1 MGENS
6 EIRAA
11 PIGNDD
17 IWEKYKLAQRAMMG
31 WDKEIEKDE
40 DESKKLNCTD
50 NVNLSSIE
58 DSKDICK
65 KIAQHPD
72 TEAEKE
78 DIPENGSV
86 SFLYKFIERAK
97 RGDVLLSKEKHSP
110 PKIDGIGVIESEY
123 FYESPSVAYDSDSR
137 HCRNVNWIIDF
148 HKYLGEGIQIEVDEY
163 DISCPPNTF
172 GSNVNNWNWSKDE
185 GQKGK
190 GWKEAIWDKVEEHT
204 NIDDS
209 DKKEIKNRL
218 NEVEKQA
225 ENIKNRAKRGLGIS
239 NIHTYRGE
247 RVEYKG
253 INRDITEKVRSRV
266 NKLDETNNYNLAKE
280 LCNEKDEGILD
291 NLLKEDGS
299 VFIWG
304 IQETEE
310 IEYEILRPQDWI
322 AYSSE
327 KDEDDEVIFVQANIV
342 LSELGKD
349 VREEISNTVFGD
361 DEFTGLWISK
371 REPEGS
377 DVNWD
382 DIEEKLGTS
391 IESGLN
397 RLNQDKGAQEIMSEL
412 GIHTLP
418 EQHEYYAKL
427 EKETDRPDIARQ
439 ALTHLIAGKNVLFY
453 GPPGSGKTRL
463 AKSMMEI
470 FTPEPRIETA
480 HSEWTQYEVVG
491 GPKLTGDDGFEPQRG
506 YITEAAEECKN
517 TLENQGVPS
526 ENQGVP
532 SWLLI
537 DEINRANLDQAF
549 GAVFTQLDLDYRE
562 EPLEIGQGDES
573 IEQDIPLAFRLL
585 ATMNTSD
592 QAQLFA
598 LGYAFRRRFAF
609 VEVPSL
615 ISNVDEDED
624 NEDENEG
631 DENPQKNYADYIDE
645 NVGDEDVINDFDEE
659 AIELGLDDTNDI
671 ENDTPLCFPNLDIPE
686 VSEDVYK
693 YEMRAIIH
701 LVREANKVDGLEIGQ
716 GLVIDATRYVVVHK
730 SIWDN
735 KSEREAVDEAVASY
749 ILPQFDTVMP
759 DLRKEEVTGSIGD
772 EGSIKDDLQDVMNEL
787 DGMGLTQSKD
797 VLEEAI
803 EKKRVI

>member
-1 MGENS
+1 MGEGS
-6 EIRAA
+6 QLTAA
-11 PIGNDD
+11 SIGNDGK
-17 IWEKYKLAQRAMMG
+17 WEKYKLTQRIMMG
-31 WDKEIEKDE
+31 WVDGYT
-40 DESKKLNCTD
+40 TD
-50 NVNLSSIE
+50 VNLSGTRDKGE
-58 DSKDICK
+58 ICK
-65 KIAQHPD
+65 RVAQHPD
-72 TEAEKE
+72 TEKDKSKLREKNTMDSLKNFICE
-78 DIPENGSV
+78 AKCGDI
-86 SFLYKFIERAK
+86 
-97 RGDVLLSKEKHSP
+97 LLIGETTKDYTMKV
-110 PKIDGIGVIESEY
+110 DGIGVIESEY
-123 FYESPSVAYDSDSR
+123 FYESPSIAEEKDS
-137 HCRNVNWIIDF
+137 HHGRNVNWIIDF
-148 HKYLGEGIQIEVDEY
+148 HEYGDSESLEVQMNNYDVAHAKTFRSDPDKWYWDEE
-163 DISCPPNTF
+163 D
-172 GSNVNNWNWSKDE
+172 
-185 GQKGK
+185 
-190 GWKEAIWDKVEEHT
+190 GWKQAVWEAVDR
-204 NIDDS
+204 DDS
-209 DKKEIKNRL
+209 IENSEISKSL
-218 NEVEKQA
+218 EKVEKQA
-225 ENIKNRAKRGLGIS
+225 KQEEGLDIISAYKPEREIKKRKI
-239 NIHTYRGE
+239 
-247 RVEYKG
+247 KQ
-253 INRDITEKVRSRV
+253 V
-266 NKLDETNNYNLAKE
+266 NELDWDLEDTLAAE
-280 LCNEKDEGILD
+280 LTGDDNGVLD
-291 NLLKEDGS
+291 NLLEGNRDI
-299 VFIWG
+299 FIWG
-304 IQETEE
+304 IRETEE
-310 IEYEILRPQDWI
+310 SEIGYEEELRPQDWI
-322 AYSSE
+322 ACSPN
-327 KDEDDEVIFVQANIV
+327 DDDKVIFVQADVV
-342 LSELGKD
+342 LSELPKKD
-349 VREEISNTVFGD
+349 REKISETVFGD

-391 IESGLN
+391 IEIGLN

-427 EKETDRPDIARQ
+427 EKETDRPDIGRQ

-470 FTPEPRIETA
+470 FTPEPDIETA

-506 YITEAAEECKN
+506 YITEAAKECKN
-517 TLENQGVPS
+517 TL

-671 ENDTPLCFPNLDIPE
+671 ENDTPLCLPNLDIPE

-701 LVREANKVDGLEIGQ
+701 LAREANKVDGLEIGQ

-730 SIWDN
+730 SIWNN

-749 ILPQFDTVMP
+749 ILPQFDAVMP
-759 DLRKEEVTGSIGD
+759 DLRKEEVAGSVGD
-772 EGSIKDDLQDVMNEL
+772 EDSIEDDLQEVMGRL
-787 DGMGLTQSKD
+787 GDMDLTQSKD

>member
-1 MGENS
+1 MTGEQDLTEDS
-6 EIRAA
+6 GAA
-11 PIGNDD
+11 DLCAWPIGNREGKE
-17 IWEKYKLAQRAMMG
+17 WEIFKLTERGFMG
-31 WDKEIEKDE
+31 WTAGGKDGNIYTDSNLVGCRDKEEIIENLERNTD
-40 DESKKLNCTD
+40 SSNLNT
-50 NVNLSSIE
+50 NNTPIE
-58 DSKDICK
+58 ALHKFINEAECGDIVLSKDGVK
-65 KIAQHPD
+65 KPD
-72 TEAEKE
+72 
-78 DIPENGSV
+78 I
-86 SFLYKFIERAK
+86 Y
-97 RGDVLLSKEKHSP
+97 
-110 PKIDGIGVIESEY
+110 GIGVITSQFFHEEPPVREDSWQVRHVDWVQDFDKPIEYDGNVALGSFNSKKKEWSEIKENLNTSKVDNLDDIERKAEELQQKRKRTKNLFSCRKNPRSKNIQEKDRQDIVENLKNEDICSITESLIEDILESLLDNDEGV
-123 FYESPSVAYDSDSR
+123 FVWGIKENESP
-137 HCRNVNWIIDF
+137 
-148 HKYLGEGIQIEVDEY
+148 
-163 DISCPPNTF
+163 
-172 GSNVNNWNWSKDE
+172 
-185 GQKGK
+185 
-190 GWKEAIWDKVEEHT
+190 
-204 NIDDS
+204 
-209 DKKEIKNRL
+209 
-218 NEVEKQA
+218 
-225 ENIKNRAKRGLGIS
+225 
-239 NIHTYRGE
+239 
-247 RVEYKG
+247 
-253 INRDITEKVRSRV
+253 
-266 NKLDETNNYNLAKE
+266 
-280 LCNEKDEGILD
+280 
-291 NLLKEDGS
+291 
-299 VFIWG
+299 
-304 IQETEE
+304 
-310 IEYEILRPQDWI
+310 EYEEKLRAGDWI
-322 AYSSE
+322 SLPLDQDARV
-327 KDEDDEVIFVQANIV
+327 KFVQADIV
-342 LSELGKD
+342 LSELEADDRKILS
-349 VREEISNTVFGD
+349 ETLFED

-371 REPEGS
+371 REPKKS
-377 DVNWD
+377 DVSWK
-382 DIEEKLGTS
+382 DIEKNLDTS
-391 IESGLN
+391 IKDGLN
-397 RLNQDKGAQEIMSEL
+397 KLDQDKGAKKIMSEL
-412 GIHTLP
+412 GIHTQP
-418 EQHEYYAKL
+418 EQHEYYERLK
-427 EKETDRPDIARQ
+427 EETDRPEIALQ

-470 FTPEPRIETA
+470 FTPEPHIETA
-480 HSEWTQYEVVG
+480 HSEWTEYEVVG
-491 GPKLTGDDGFEPQRG
+491 GPRLTGDDGFEPQRG
-506 YITEAAEECKN
+506 YITEAAEECED
-517 TLENQGVPS
+517 TLK
-526 ENQGVP
+526 NQGVP

-671 ENDTPLCFPNLDIPE
+671 ENDTPLCLPNLDIPE
-686 VSEDVYK
+686 VSEDVYED
-693 YEMRAIIH
+693 EMGAIIH

-759 DLRKEEVTGSIGD
+759 DLRKEEVAGSVGD
-772 EGSIKDDLQDVMNEL
+772 EGSIEDDLQEVMDEL
-787 DGMGLTQSKD
+787 YDMGLTQSKD